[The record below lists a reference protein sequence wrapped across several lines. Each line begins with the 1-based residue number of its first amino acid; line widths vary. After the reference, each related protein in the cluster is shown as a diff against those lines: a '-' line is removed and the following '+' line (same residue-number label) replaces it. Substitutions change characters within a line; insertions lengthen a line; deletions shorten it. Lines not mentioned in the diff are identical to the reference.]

1 MATFNSHTIPECP
14 FVTTQKVLS
23 GKWAILLL
31 HHLDD
36 GTKRFNEL
44 QRLMTPITQAT
55 LTKQL
60 RQLEEDGLV
69 ERLVYPEIPP
79 RVEYQ
84 LTPIGQ
90 EFGQVLKQID
100 SWGNKYID
108 FVKGKENQVS
118 CWKPSFRVG

>member
-108 FVKGKENQVS
+108 FVKEKEN
-118 CWKPSFRVG
+118 